1 MVLTSKLKQI
11 TILTLKQTKI
21 ATIRQQ
27 LIEKGKVR
35 STGKASSPFELL
47 PGAEMIADRL
57 NAILAIASGHEE
69 LVESVINDWL
79 NKHSEIG
86 NHAREIEG

>member
-1 MVLTSKLKQI
+1 
-11 TILTLKQTKI
+11 
-21 ATIRQQ
+21 
-27 LIEKGKVR
+27 
-35 STGKASSPFELL
+35 
-47 PGAEMIADRL
+47 MIADRL